1 MKSITKSGFG
11 IGILVFAAAVI
22 IALPLRTLQY
32 FTVLESE
39 TGFFIKND
47 WSVYLLGIVL
57 FVAVIFSVAFGF
69 IKRKALDYS
78 LETIKRPG
86 QGILSLTAC
95 AGILMST
102 ASVAAELINA
112 TASFSREETTNNTIL
127 IIQSVFGVLS
137 AIYFLAIGISFLGT
151 KSNGSEYRLISLAPV
166 IWSIFRLVL
175 RFTRTISYIRVSD
188 LMLEM
193 LMLVFFIMFF
203 MAFAQV
209 SSRVDGEK
217 KEWKIAAYGLPAAL
231 LALVCFVPRFIV
243 MISGNADLLNEQSP
257 ADYCDFGVAL
267 FIISTVVTRVT
278 TKIPNAVSETA
289 ITEE

>member
-11 IGILVFAAAVI
+11 TGILVFAAAVI

-47 WSVYLLGIVL
+47 WSVYLLGLIL
-57 FVAVIFSVAFGF
+57 SAAIIFLLVFGF
-69 IKRKALDYS
+69 ISRKSLDYS

-102 ASVAAELINA
+102 ASIAVDLVSS
-112 TASFSREETTNNTIL
+112 TGFSQEESTNKAIL
-127 IIQSVFGVLS
+127 AIQAIFGVLS
-137 AIYFLAIGISFLGT
+137 AIYFLAVGLSFITG

-166 IWSIFRLVL
+166 IWSIFRLIL

-188 LMLEM
+188 LMFEM

-203 MAFAQV
+203 MTFAQV
-209 SSRVDGEK
+209 NSRVDGEK

-243 MISGNADLLNEQSP
+243 MITGNADLLNEQSP
-257 ADYCDFGVAL
+257 AEYCDIGIAL
-267 FIISTVVTRVT
+267 FIISTVLTRVT
-278 TKIPNAVSETA
+278 AKIPNTVSETT

>member
-11 IGILVFAAAVI
+11 TGILVFAAAVI

-47 WSVYLLGIVL
+47 WSVYLLGIIL
-57 FVAVIFSVAFGF
+57 SAAIIFLLVFGF
-69 IKRKALDYS
+69 VSRKSLDYS

-102 ASVAAELINA
+102 ASIAVDLVSS
-112 TASFSREETTNNTIL
+112 TGFSQEESTNKAIL
-127 IIQSVFGVLS
+127 AIQAIFGVLS
-137 AIYFLAIGISFLGT
+137 AIYFLAVGLSFITG

-188 LMLEM
+188 LMFEM

-203 MAFAQV
+203 MTFAQV
-209 SSRVDGEK
+209 NSRVDGEK

-243 MISGNADLLNEQSP
+243 MITGNADLLNEQSP
-257 ADYCDFGVAL
+257 AEYCDIGIAL
-267 FIISTVVTRVT
+267 FIISTVLTRVT
-278 TKIPNAVSETA
+278 AKIPNTVSETT